1 MAGGGIR
8 FLTALACCLA
18 HVGTAVSAEREERG
32 LVTYVYGPIRP
43 SDGLHQFICRT
54 GDRYRRCWYGGKTDI
69 RPGDRVSL
77 VGQDDREWSKGDFF
91 NVHSLSVCG
100 HEDPPPP
107 VRVGGRDL
115 ADDRYLNRLVIASGT
130 VADVLPDDV
139 DDRIVIFQLTD
150 GDVCFYSSVYSGSSR
165 LAELRDVYLGADVT
179 VQGLC
184 EPHCG
189 ERYFGNR
196 FVHLSPGE
204 LPNIRRRRL
213 DDPQRCPPLRAAQS
227 IPPNVLCDGRYHS
240 ASGTVLAVL
249 DGGRRFLLREGDRYR
264 YALEGWVDGR
274 APAVGERVHVAGVPS
289 TDLFS
294 VRLRN
299 CRVERL
305 ETAVASSEP
314 EPEPVAAT
322 DLNKYAAR
330 GVRSFMRF
338 NGHLVR
344 VEGRILALPRPD
356 IDERRMMLDLDGH
369 RLAVDLSCVDV
380 TGADLHEGAVVSV
393 TGRFLVDSDDW
404 TPSRPLPHIRGIV
417 LAPRTA
423 ADLSVVRVA
432 SHRYVRPLLAGLG
445 VLAAAIVALLFR
457 GRALKLRT
465 RVKTEERTRLA
476 VELHDSLSQNLSG
489 IALQLSATRTA
500 LDSGR
505 EAATRRLDTA
515 ENMIDSC
522 RRELKRCLYDLR
534 HHAIDEKDFN
544 LAVRT
549 VVAPVLGDAALSVRI
564 RVPRTA
570 MDDTAAQAVL
580 SILRELAVNGKRHGR
595 ARHVAIAGSVEPD
608 RTLLFSVRDDG
619 AGFDPESAPGV
630 GEGHFGLNG
639 VRERLERLKGTLS
652 VESAPGRGTYVR
664 LTLPSA

>member
-1 MAGGGIR
+1 MAGGCR
-8 FLTALACCLA
+8 FLTALVCCMALA
-18 HVGTAVSAEREERG
+18 GTAASAEREERG

-43 SDGLHQFICRT
+43 TDRPHQFICQT
-54 GDRYRRCWYGGKTDI
+54 EGGHRRCWYGGEMDI
-69 RPGDRVSL
+69 RPGDKVSL
-77 VGQDDREWSKGDFF
+77 VGLDDREWSKGDFF
-91 NVHSLSVCG
+91 NVRSVSVFG

-115 ADDRYLNRLVIASGT
+115 ADDKCLNRLVIASGT
-130 VADVLPDDV
+130 VTDVLPDDI
-139 DDRIVIFQLTD
+139 DDRIVIFQLAD

-165 LAELRDVYLGADVT
+165 LADLRNDYLGADVT

-204 LPNIRRRRL
+204 LPKLRRRRV
-213 DDPQRCPPLRAAQS
+213 DDPRRCPPLRALQS

-240 ASGTVLAVL
+240 SSGTVLAVL

-274 APAVGERVHVAGVPS
+274 APAVGERVLVAGVPS

-299 CRVERL
+299 CRVERQGK
-305 ETAVASSEP
+305 AVVSP
-314 EPEPVAAT
+314 EPESEPVVAA
-322 DLNKYAAR
+322 DLSKYAAR

-344 VEGRILALPRPD
+344 VEGRVLAMPRPD

-380 TGADLHEGAVVSV
+380 TAVDLHEGAVVSV

-432 SHRYVRPLLAGLG
+432 SHRYVMPLLAGLG

-489 IALQLSATRTA
+489 IALQLSATRAA
-500 LDSGR
+500 LATGR
-505 EAATRRLDTA
+505 EAAVRRLDTA

-534 HHAIDEKDFN
+534 HHAIDERDFN
-544 LAVRT
+544 LSVRT
-549 VVAPVLGDAALSVRI
+549 VVAPVLGDAVLSVRI
-564 RVPRTA
+564 RVPRAA

-580 SILRELAVNGKRHGR
+580 SILRELAVNGIRHGC
-595 ARHVAIAGSVEPD
+595 ARHVAIAGSVESD

-639 VRERLERLKGTLS
+639 VRERLERLKGSLS

-664 LTLPSA
+664 FTLPSA